1 MLLSELQSCLRTE
14 CFMIGGVE
22 SSSLRSS
29 YLTLSV
35 WNQHFKSWANVVMV
49 PAFSV
54 VLYPKQ
60 KLHPT
65 VWAWVEEGNPHFL
78 GLFTYNSLSNCLYLG
93 SEWKMLMSY
102 PSWED
107 TSLWPGARERGN
119 LVFLVA
125 FTSCWVWRSKWR
137 SESQYK
143 CHRFS
148 LFLYYF
154 RFSWIIVSSLSMCP
168 CDHTLRL

>member
-29 YLTLSV
+29 YLTLPV
-35 WNQHFKSWANVVMV
+35 WNQHFKNWANVVMV
-49 PAFSV
+49 RVFSA
-54 VLYPKQ
+54 VLYPRQ

-107 TSLWPGARERGN
+107 ISLWPGARERGN
-119 LVFLVA
+119 LIFLVA
-125 FTSCWVWRSKWR
+125 FTCNLVGYGGA
-137 SESQYK
+137 SEG
-143 CHRFS
+143 
-148 LFLYYF
+148 
-154 RFSWIIVSSLSMCP
+154 VSLSINTT
-168 CDHTLRL
+168 DSHSSYTTLDFCE